1 MNRELIKSTI
11 ENLSKNGYQFIMSGT
26 HNNRQIIMVKDGKGI
41 ILYKEFWSKG
51 QQWHSHQGAFKLA
64 EKINNKL
71 KRDGEFFCEVTPSL
85 MRSFIID
92 NCKIIQA
99 KKIF

>member
-11 ENLSKNGYQFIMSGT
+11 ENLSNNGYQFVMSGT
-26 HNNRQIIMVKDGKGI
+26 HHNRQIIMVKDGKGI
-41 ILYKEFWSKG
+41 ILYKEFWNKG
-51 QQWHSHQGAFKLA
+51 QQWHSHPGSFKLSD
-64 EKINNKL
+64 KINSKFKKEGQL
-71 KRDGEFFCEVTPSL
+71 CEVTPAL
-85 MRSFIID
+85 MRPFIID